1 MQTAIRFLQIIRAR
15 SAGPPVVAA
24 VLTFDGAEITFFGA
38 PLTFQP
44 A

>member
-15 SAGPPVVAA
+15 PAPPAPGA
-24 VLTFDGAEITFFGA
+24 MALTFGGVPLSFVGTA
-38 PLTFQP
+38 LTFQP